1 MSAEEVRNPPG
12 VRTPSIRQAVKR
24 GAMAMIFTV
33 ILMIPRLRRLRRNVR
48 AWTAIRLGLLGLGA
62 WLTGYFILA
71 HPDVDILLPGILLL
85 AFAALVR
92 ARPEKPSV
100 DAVAREFGAWV
111 VLNGG
116 TFMNPPEGKP
126 LSRVSFAVSSERLVI
141 LGPGE
146 RQLLEIPIS
155 SVREITV
162 APASSQPAAQGN
174 AWEFR
179 IQWDSPESHRASFR
193 YEGFF
198 AEHLARIAERTLRS
212 IWKREL
218 PVLKA

>member
-1 MSAEEVRNPPG
+1 MLTFCFQESFCSRSQRSFARG
-12 VRTPSIRQAVKR
+12 RKSHRWTPS
-24 GAMAMIFTV
+24 
-33 ILMIPRLRRLRRNVR
+33 
-48 AWTAIRLGLLGLGA
+48 
-62 WLTGYFILA
+62 
-71 HPDVDILLPGILLL
+71 
-85 AFAALVR
+85 LV
-92 ARPEKPSV
+92 S
-100 DAVAREFGAWV
+100 
-111 VLNGG
+111 L
-116 TFMNPPEGKP
+116 
-126 LSRVSFAVSSERLVI
+126 AVSSERLVM